1 MNNKTLI
8 KFFFKQFKKN
18 KFYLIL
24 LIFSSIFCAIS
35 EGIGVFLIFPL
46 LMPDQTIQNFANIEI
61 LQTTIKNF
69 SNFSPEFKI
78 YMVSSV
84 IITLIL
90 IRFIFL
96 FIVNFIS
103 VYLPMKIESDMI
115 KQYYS
120 RILYS
125 DYEFINSKKRG
136 FLISNTFEH
145 PAKSSSII
153 FNGSQVILNIFLV
166 VIYFFIL
173 LLASYKITIIAL
185 LIIFSLYF
193 LVRKVSTKP
202 ITNYGKIKTI
212 KRYRLYDFFTS
223 TINVIKYLKIR
234 NAQSKMLEM
243 FTSYLKEYISVV
255 RKSQFLST
263 SFSPFFTTVS
273 GVLIMFIILI
283 NTKIFGFSDNSENL
297 WVGNLFIFIVCIYRL
312 LNPVMNLN
320 EAFSSIDFNKFGH
333 EQYKKNLLDLKQNQE
348 HSGNKKIRFLK
359 KISFNNVSFK
369 YKDRNGET
377 LKNINVEILKGEMIA
392 VAGKS
397 GAGKTTLINL
407 LVGLLKPTK
416 GNIKIDNVTL
426 NEDVLSSWRE
436 KVGLVSQDILLQNDS
451 LINNLTFG
459 LDKFKK
465 RNINKAL
472 VEAGCSDFIKDLPEG
487 LNTYIGENGIKLSG
501 GQQQRITLARCILTN
516 PEIIILDEATSNL
529 DLYTEKIVSK
539 NIMNLRKT
547 KTLIVIAHRLSTII
561 EANKIIF
568 LKKGTIKNI
577 DSHKNLIKKN
587 VDYKRMVKGQFLNG
601 N

>member
-1 MNNKTLI
+1 MNKKLLV
-8 KFFFKQFKKN
+8 KFFFNHFKKN
-18 KFYLIL
+18 RFFLIL
-24 LIFSSIFCAIS
+24 LIFSSIFCALS

-46 LMPDQTIQNFANIEI
+46 LMPDQAIQNFANLEI
-61 LQTTIKNF
+61 LQKIIINF
-69 SNFSPEFKI
+69 SNYSPEFKI
-78 YMVSSV
+78 YIVSSL
-84 IITLIL
+84 IISLIF

-96 FIVNFIS
+96 LIVNFIS
-103 VYLPMKIESDMI
+103 VYLPLKIESKMI
-115 KQYYS
+115 SQYYQK
-120 RILYS
+120 ILSS

-166 VIYFFIL
+166 IIYFFIL

-185 LIIFSLYF
+185 LVIFSLYF
-193 LVRKVSTKP
+193 FVRKISTKP
-202 ITNYGKIKTI
+202 ITKYGKIRTMT
-212 KRYRLYDFFTS
+212 RYRLYDFFTS
-223 TINVIKYLKIR
+223 SINVIKYLKIR
-234 NAQSKMLEM
+234 NAQSKMLDIFSSHLREH
-243 FTSYLKEYISVV
+243 ISVV

-263 SFSPFFTTVS
+263 SFAPFFTTVS
-273 GVLIMFIILI
+273 GVLIMLIILI
-283 NTKIFGFSDNSENL
+283 NVKIFGFSDSSENL
-297 WVGNLFIFIVCIYRL
+297 WVGNLFIFIICIYRL

-333 EQYKKNLLDLKQNQE
+333 EQYKKNYLDLKKNQE
-348 HSGNKKIRFLK
+348 HYGNKKLRFIK
-359 KISFNNVSFK
+359 KISFNQVSFK
-369 YKDRNGET
+369 YKGRKLET
-377 LKNINVEILKGEMIA
+377 LKKINVEIFKGEMIA

-407 LVGLLKPTK
+407 LVGLLKPTV
-416 GNIKIDNVTL
+416 GEIKIDNITL
-426 NEDVLSSWRE
+426 DENVLSSWRE

-465 RNINKAL
+465 RDVNTAL
-472 VEAGCSDFIKDLPEG
+472 VKAGCDDFIKDLPDG

-529 DLYTEKIVSK
+529 DVYTEKVVNK
-539 NIMNLRKT
+539 NIMNLKKT

-568 LKKGTIKNI
+568 LKKGIIKDI

-587 VDYKRMVKGQFLNG
+587 MDYKQMVKGQFLNIR
-601 N
+601 

>member
-1 MNNKTLI
+1 MNKKLLI
-8 KFFFKQFKKN
+8 KFFVNQFKKN
-18 KFYLIL
+18 RFYLIL
-24 LIFSSIFCAIS
+24 LILSSIFCAIS

-46 LMPDQTIQNFANIEI
+46 LMPDQAIQNFADIEI
-61 LQTTIKNF
+61 LQPIIKNF
-69 SNFSPEFKI
+69 TNYSPEFKI
-78 YMVSSV
+78 YVVSL
-84 IITLIL
+84 IIISLIL

-96 FIVNFIS
+96 LIVNFIS

-115 KQYYS
+115 RQYYEK
-120 RILYS
+120 ILS
-125 DYEFINSKKRG
+125 SNYEFINSKKRG

-153 FNGSQVILNIFLV
+153 FNGSQVVLNIFLV
-166 VIYFFIL
+166 MIYFLIL

-193 LVRKVSTKP
+193 FVRNISAKP
-202 ITNYGKIKTI
+202 LTNYGKIRTVA
-212 KRYRLYDFFTS
+212 RYRMYDFFTS
-223 TINVIKYLKIR
+223 SIDVIKYLKIR
-234 NAQSKMLEM
+234 NAQSKMLDI
-243 FTSYLKEYISVV
+243 FSSHLREYISVV

-263 SFSPFFTTVS
+263 SFSPFFTTAS
-273 GVLIMFIILI
+273 GVLIMLIILVNI
-283 NTKIFGFSDNSENL
+283 KIFGFSDNSENL

-320 EAFSSIDFNKFGH
+320 EAFSSIDFNKYGH
-333 EQYKKNLLDLKQNQE
+333 DQYKKNLLDLKKNQE
-348 HSGNKKIRFLK
+348 HSSNKKIRFVK
-359 KISFNNVSFK
+359 KISFNQVSFK
-369 YKDRNGET
+369 YKDRKGET

-397 GAGKTTLINL
+397 GAGKTTLVNL
-407 LVGLLKPTK
+407 LVGLLRPTN
-416 GNIKIDNVTL
+416 GEIKVDNVTL
-426 NEDVLSSWRE
+426 NESVLSNWRE

-465 RNINKAL
+465 KDINKAL
-472 VEAGCSDFIKDLPEG
+472 VEAGCSDFIKDLPDG

-529 DLYTEKIVSK
+529 DVYTEKIVNK
-539 NIMNLRKT
+539 NIINLKNK

-561 EANKIIF
+561 EANKIVF
-568 LKKGTIKNI
+568 LKKGIIKDI

-587 VDYKRMVKGQFLNG
+587 MDYKEMVRGQFLDSN
-601 N
+601 